1 MIELFDLKKRFFL
14 VTGAAGLLGSQ
25 HCEAILAANGIPVAI
40 DLDNKGLQ
48 RLKSSLETKYQ
59 QRIYTFQCSIINLKE
74 LKDLKNILHSKKIIL
89 SGIINNAAIN
99 PSFER
104 GGINESSRLENYD
117 LEKWDLELNVG
128 LKGSYLVI
136 RVFSEDL
143 ISHSYQGIII
153 NISSDLGIIAPDQRI
168 YELEGLEKSNQPVKP
183 ITYSVIK
190 SGLIG
195 MTKYLATYFDGKVRA
210 NVLCPGG
217 VQTNQDMQ
225 FVKKLSNLIPLK
237 RMAKPNEY
245 CGTLIYLLSDASS
258 YMNGSVIRVDGGR
271 TVW

>member
-14 VTGAAGLLGSQ
+14 VTGAAGLLGEQ
-25 HCEAILAANGIPVAI
+25 HCEAILASNGVPIAI
-40 DLDNKGLQ
+40 DLDQEGLK
-48 RLKSSLETKYQ
+48 RLKANLKTKYKQ
-59 QRIYTFQCSIINLKE
+59 EIYTFKCSIINQKE
-74 LKDLKNILHSKKIIL
+74 LLNVKNILNSKNIKL
-89 SGIINNAAIN
+89 TGIINNAAIN
-99 PSFER
+99 PSFEK
-104 GGINESSRLENYD
+104 GAINEGSRLENYD
-117 LEKWDLELNVG
+117 LKKWDLELEVG
-128 LKGSYLVI
+128 LKGSFLVI
-136 RVFSEDL
+136 KVFSEDL
-143 ISHSYQGIII
+143 LSHKHKGIIV

-168 YELEGLEKSNQPVKP
+168 YELEGLEKSHQPVKP

-217 VQTNQDMQ
+217 IQTNQDIK
-225 FVKKLSNLIPLK
+225 FVKKLSSLIPLK

-245 CGTLIYLLSDASS
+245 CGTIIYLLSDASS
-258 YMNGSVIRVDGGR
+258 YMNGSVISVDGGR